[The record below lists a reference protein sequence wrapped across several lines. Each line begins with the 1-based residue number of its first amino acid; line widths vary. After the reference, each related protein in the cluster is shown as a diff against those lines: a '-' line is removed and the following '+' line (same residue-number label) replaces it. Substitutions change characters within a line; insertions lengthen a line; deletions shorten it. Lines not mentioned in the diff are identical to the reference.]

1 MKKPYTNISTHDLCW
16 GRVSQPPNGF
26 PLGKTT
32 DCTMQECKELLP
44 GENQT
49 ACFST
54 PQFCRTASQ
63 DLCTGRVRSKISSN
77 CLAFLTNE
85 LPCSSCTK
93 LSPAPTSPA
102 NFSGNSLRTGSRN
115 PGLCAVLQLR
125 QWEGSWQ
132 LFYFTF
138 VNS

>member
-1 MKKPYTNISTHDLCW
+1 MCKVVGFPQHCKIQSKIKIVIGRKGREAEWAHLSCLPLYFTTLEHSSTQWLLSEKPYTNISTHDLCW

-32 DCTMQECKELLP
+32 DCIIQECKRPLP

-63 DLCTGRVRSKISSN
+63 DLCTGRVRNKISS
-77 CLAFLTNE
+77 CHV
-85 LPCSSCTK
+85 LPPPS
-93 LSPAPTSPA
+93 
-102 NFSGNSLRTGSRN
+102 
-115 PGLCAVLQLR
+115 
-125 QWEGSWQ
+125 
-132 LFYFTF
+132 
-138 VNS
+138 